1 LTSLLGIHSVV
12 ETRRPRCG
20 ALGERFQSS
29 PLRLRPLR
37 LAEASGRAIALR
49 AATDGA
55 NVGNMWRRSVLGV
68 VLSLAVL
75 PFAAGD
81 QGPKQS
87 ARHIPVVEDLVQLL
101 HTRPDLRV
109 ALEGAIRTA
118 DLKGIENTEAF
129 LDHLDD
135 LVTAIPIYSE
145 TPPEGLKVYY
155 IINQAPEDRLNR
167 DESFNAW
174 MKKYVKAL
182 GEFLDTPASAAG
194 IPPYTALPNY
204 HVADYVAGP
213 SGWLTFNQFFA
224 REVKPGKRPTAAPF
238 DDKVIVSPADSVFAG
253 TWDIDAD
260 SKVTAKGVTWPIAKL
275 LDGSPYQD
283 AFKNGIY
290 THSFLN
296 VDDYH
301 RYHVPVAGEIK
312 EVRKIEGRVYMNVI
326 RKADGSLGV
335 IDGDTYQYN
344 QERGL
349 IVIDSPDVGLVAV
362 LPIGM
367 SFVSS
372 VNLTPEVGAKLQK
385 GDEFGFFMF
394 GGSDI
399 VMLFQNK
406 KVVIDAE
413 VGRKYLQGQRIGEI
427 R

>member
-1 LTSLLGIHSVV
+1 
-12 ETRRPRCG
+12 
-20 ALGERFQSS
+20 
-29 PLRLRPLR
+29 
-37 LAEASGRAIALR
+37 
-49 AATDGA
+49 
-55 NVGNMWRRSVLGV
+55 
-68 VLSLAVL
+68 
-75 PFAAGD
+75 
-81 QGPKQS
+81 
-87 ARHIPVVEDLVQLL
+87 
-101 HTRPDLRV
+101 
-109 ALEGAIRTA
+109 
-118 DLKGIENTEAF
+118 
-129 LDHLDD
+129 
-135 LVTAIPIYSE
+135 
-145 TPPEGLKVYY
+145 
-155 IINQAPEDRLNR
+155 
-167 DESFNAW
+167 
-174 MKKYVKAL
+174 MKKYVKAR

-194 IPPYTALPNY
+194 IPSFTARPNY
-204 HVADYVAGP
+204 HVDDYVAGP

-224 REVKPGKRPTAAPF
+224 REVKPGKRPIAAPF

-312 EVRKIEGRVYMNVI
+312 EVRKIQGRVYMNVI
-326 RKADGSLGV
+326 RKADGSLGI

-349 IVIDSPDVGLVAV
+349 IVIDSPEVGFVAV

-372 VNLTPEVGAKLQK
+372 VNLTPEIGAKLHK

-399 VMLFQNK
+399 VMLFQSK
-406 KVVIDAE
+406 RVVIDAK
-413 VGRKYLQGQRIGEI
+413 VGTKYLQGQRIGEV